1 MEPTD
6 EMLMQAYQQGDE
18 LALAKLVRRH
28 AGPLLGYLTRMSSN
42 PHLAEDLFQE
52 TFVRVHRKADT
63 FRPDGRFKPW
73 LYTIASRLALDEL
86 RRRKRTPPMLS
97 MDEESEDRLP
107 LAERLADPAAGPAD
121 QAQRADVRE
130 RVRAAVDQLSPGQR
144 VILNL
149 TYFEGFSYPEAARA
163 LGRSVGTIKK
173 QMSRALRIL
182 ARTLPD
188 LAPEHAAGGAP

>member
-6 EMLMQAYQQGDE
+6 EMLMQAHRQGDE
-18 LALAKLVRRH
+18 TALTHLVRRH
-28 AGPLLGYLTRMSSN
+28 AGPLLGYLTRLSAN
-42 PHLAEDLFQE
+42 PHQAEDLFQE

-73 LYTIASRLALDEL
+73 LYTIASRLAVDEL
-86 RRRKRTPPMLS
+86 RRRKRTTVLLS
-97 MDEESEDRLP
+97 FEEERDDRLS
-107 LAERLADPAAGPAD
+107 LADRLADTAAGPAD
-121 QAQRADVRE
+121 AAAAADARVK
-130 RVRAAVDQLSPGQR
+130 VRAAVDRLSPGQR

-173 QMSRALRIL
+173 QMSRALQTL
-182 ARTLPD
+182 ARLLPD
-188 LAPEHAAGGAP
+188 LAPGHATRGAP